1 MEFDMKVLLAILI
14 ATVGVTA
21 VSDHADARRKARS
34 GYVYRDYGPPPP
46 SYYGYGPP
54 PGAYRQ
60 YRPGPE
66 YSDTSDSMECI
77 QARDLDPG
85 GNYSGYPCW
94 AQRAFAPK
102 KVN

>member
-1 MEFDMKVLLAILI
+1 MKILLAILI

-66 YSDTSDSMECI
+66 YSDTSDSTECI